1 MDPKIEKPAPSLA
14 TLEAKLSALKDAQ
27 PHASPAMAQ
36 GKLQA
41 YRAASDF
48 GAATLV
54 GCGLGFG
61 VDYLANSSPFGL
73 IVGLLIGV
81 VAGFRMMMR
90 SMNATNDGKE

>member
-1 MDPKIEKPAPSLA
+1 MSQKTEKSAPSLNS
-14 TLEAKLSALKDAQ
+14 LEAKLSALKDAQ
-27 PHASPAMAQ
+27 PYASPAMAQ
-36 GKLQA
+36 GKMQA

-61 VDYLANSSPFGL
+61 VDYFANTSPFGL
-73 IVGLLIGV
+73 IAGLVIGV

-90 SMNATNDGKE
+90 TMNSSDKA